1 MLTYAL
7 VAVQW
12 FLFSIGLGFLLAAP
26 FVALKREA
34 FRVTLCV
41 AVPVAT
47 YLVLA
52 FLYCIEACSHPGP
65 PPIVLLALTLG
76 VALGGLGATRLRN
89 LWLYVK
95 ARIGRRHLQ

>member
-1 MLTYAL
+1 ML

-12 FLFSIGLGFLLAAP
+12 FLFSIGLGLVLAAP
-26 FVALKREA
+26 FVALKRDA
-34 FRVTLCV
+34 LRVTLCV
-41 AVPVAT
+41 AVPGAA

-76 VALGGLGATRLRN
+76 VVLGGLGAAYLRN

-95 ARIGRRHLQ
+95 ARISGRRT